1 MFYNIFIIKGLPHE
15 VKGPKNCGLWTG
27 ARLCPPH
34 KPICCHGHCDITDH
48 KCRPPGLS
56 YVTKRVEITNFFHL
70 GCLLFFNDKKHLKKI
85 SQAQNTIIF
94 KSFLHIFWI
103 FGQAMYMNLILINQ
117 ALGIGLTVIHIKA
130 SSSGIFLLKDGKKQT
145 VVLILH
151 NYNTAGCISDDECI
165 YPKICVDGKCIVVG
179 MSHNIQRE
187 LKQSVSV
194 VCLLPPVQFL
204 VRVQQRQ

>member
-1 MFYNIFIIKGLPHE
+1 MTIKFEHNGQWSQSCESLALDAFKLKIVFLENHILNRYN
-15 VKGPKNCGLWTG
+15 
-27 ARLCPPH
+27 
-34 KPICCHGHCDITDH
+34 
-48 KCRPPGLS
+48 
-56 YVTKRVEITNFFHL
+56 
-70 GCLLFFNDKKHLKKI
+70 
-85 SQAQNTIIF
+85 
-94 KSFLHIFWI
+94 
-103 FGQAMYMNLILINQ
+103 
-117 ALGIGLTVIHIKA
+117 LTVIHIKA

-204 VRVQQRQ
+204 VRVQQR